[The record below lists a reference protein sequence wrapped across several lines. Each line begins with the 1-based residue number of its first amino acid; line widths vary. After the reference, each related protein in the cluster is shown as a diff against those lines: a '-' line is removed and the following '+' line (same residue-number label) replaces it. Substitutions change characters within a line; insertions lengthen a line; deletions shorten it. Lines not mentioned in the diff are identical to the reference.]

1 MDSVILDNN
10 TRPWD
15 HNEKCFSLTLSST
28 STTKMTDVIML
39 SQVNYNIAVRIEA
52 PNSLLELPTTQSL
65 NALPSFCNVPLQVA
79 VYLYWRQLKNS
90 FAKLSRFTISVF
102 RLNVYVYIIFSSSQ
116 MNAYKGPSGISAK
129 RGEGNRRN

>member
-10 TRPWD
+10 TRPCD
-15 HNEKCFSLTLSST
+15 HNEKCFSLTLFST
-28 STTKMTDVIML
+28 STTKMTDIIMH

-65 NALPSFCNVPLQVA
+65 NALLSFCNVPLQVA
-79 VYLYWRQLKNS
+79 VYLYWRRLKNF

-102 RLNVYVYIIFSSSQ
+102 RLNVYVCIIFSSQ
-116 MNAYKGPSGISAK
+116 MNAYKGRGAFRRSAAK
-129 RGEGNRRN
+129 